1 MNTRQGHSMALP
13 VILMNGPGLL
23 EMTPGLRKTYDSK
36 LPFIPSGIVI
46 IDNC

>member
-1 MNTRQGHSMALP
+1 MNTRQGHSTARP

-23 EMTPGLRKTYDSK
+23 EMTPGPRKTYDSE
-36 LPFIPSGIVI
+36 LLFILYGSAL

>member
-1 MNTRQGHSMALP
+1 MNTRQGHSTALP

-36 LPFIPSGIVI
+36 LLFILSSTAL